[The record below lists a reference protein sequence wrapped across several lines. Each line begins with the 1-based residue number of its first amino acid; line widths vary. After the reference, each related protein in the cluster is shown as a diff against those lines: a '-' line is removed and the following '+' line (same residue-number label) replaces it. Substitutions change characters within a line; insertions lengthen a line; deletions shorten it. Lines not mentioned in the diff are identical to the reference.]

1 MRRRLTIALLT
12 IALAA
17 AAGLLLR
24 HYAVGTVRVAGSSME
39 ETLMG
44 GDLALVTR
52 ETGSPG
58 RGDVVECRFPGR
70 TGTYVKRI
78 VALPGDSVVFS
89 GGQLSIN
96 GEAVDEPYAS
106 SATEDYAVQLGEDEY
121 LALGDNRQESYDS
134 RMEDMGPIAREDI
147 LGRVRWI
154 LYPLNRFGPIQ

>member
-12 IALAA
+12 IVLAA

-89 GGQLSIN
+89 DGQL
-96 GEAVDEPYAS
+96 
-106 SATEDYAVQLGEDEY
+106 
-121 LALGDNRQESYDS
+121 
-134 RMEDMGPIAREDI
+134 
-147 LGRVRWI
+147 
-154 LYPLNRFGPIQ
+154 

>member
-24 HYAVGTVRVAGSSME
+24 HYTVGTVRVAGSSME

-106 SATEDYAVQLGEDEY
+106 SATEDYAVQLGENEY

-134 RMEDMGPIAREDI
+134 RMEDMGPIVREDI
-147 LGRVRWI
+147 LGQVRWI